1 MRLILGIILL
11 LLGLGGVLGEVLG
24 IKIPSAS
31 WFFDTSRRL
40 PFLHYQEVAWYG
52 WITAIGAVCVG
63 AWFVYTGKGRRQKH
77 PSEIL
82 RRRRFMEVK
91 RGVWSLRIILFLVFI
106 ASLDFLIVGDK
117 PLMLSYNEKS
127 YYPAFER
134 KVYTGKDFGIEGEL
148 ADAPVNYRSLKA
160 SFADSGNWLVMPL
173 IPYAPTG
180 DSLPPLT
187 EELEMKEGLYYEG
200 GKPYSG
206 LAARVYPVERGAEEV
221 SLHLRFRLREGL
233 LSGPVDGWSQ
243 SGERVYSANYFKKNG
258 GSNLGA
264 EVYFSELDKE
274 KFQNLSPKAMQL
286 VHYHPAP
293 PTIHHVLGTDS
304 KGNDVLAYLYGGL
317 QVNIQAALF
326 YIPFVYIIGVSIGLL
341 MGYFGGFFDL
351 GFQRVIEALEAI
363 PFLFVIIIV
372 SSIIPTEMKG
382 LGMILLILIVF
393 GWMGITYLM
402 RTVAYREKARDYVSS
417 ARVLGASNFRII
429 HKHILPNTLSVIVTL
444 VPFAVSGVVTAI
456 TSLDYLGFG
465 LPPRYASWGK
475 LLNDGLSNLSA
486 PWLASSAFVVLV
498 CLLTLV
504 TFVGEAV
511 REAWDPKKF
520 TIYK

>member
-1 MRLILGIILL
+1 
-11 LLGLGGVLGEVLG
+11 VGEVFNL
-24 IKIPSAS
+24 KIPSAS
-31 WFFDTSRRL
+31 WFFDTSRRV
-40 PFLHYQEVAWYG
+40 PFLHTEDFAWYG
-52 WITAIGAVCVG
+52 WLTAVG
-63 AWFVYTGKGRRQKH
+63 AILLGVWFITVAFTKRRKH
-77 PSEIL
+77 PAEL
-82 RRRRFMEVK
+82 RRRERFREVR
-91 RGVWSLRIILFLVFI
+91 RGVWSLRIIMLLVFL
-106 ASLDFLIVGDK
+106 ASLDFLLVGDK
-117 PLMLSYNEKS
+117 PLMMKYEGQT

-134 KVYTGKDFGIEGEL
+134 KVYIGKDFGITGEL
-148 ADAPVNYRSLKA
+148 ADAPVNYRSLKN
-160 SFADSGNWLVMPL
+160 SFMDGGENWLLMPL

-180 DSLPPLT
+180 DGLPPLVK
-187 EELEMKEGLYYEG
+187 ELNVKDGLYLSRNG
-200 GKPYSG
+200 QPYSG
-206 LAARVYPVERGAEEV
+206 LAARTYPAAIGSEEV
-221 SLHLRFRLREGL
+221 SLHMRYRLRNGV
-233 LSGPVDGWSQ
+233 LSGPVDGWDSA
-243 SGERVYSANYFKKNG
+243 GERVYSADYMVNEG
-258 GSNLGA
+258 GSTLRN
-264 EVYFSELDKE
+264 EVYFTDVDHEE
-274 KFQNLSPKAMQL
+274 FQGLTPDTMQL

-293 PTIHHVLGTDS
+293 PTKEHLLGTDS

-317 QVNIQAALF
+317 QVNIQAALL
-326 YIPFVYIIGVSIGLL
+326 YIPFVYFIGITVGLL

-351 GFQRVIEALEAI
+351 GLQRVIEALEAI
-363 PFLFVIIIV
+363 PFLFVIIII
-372 SSIIPTEMKG
+372 SSVVPAELKG
-382 LGMILLILIVF
+382 LGMILLILIAF

-402 RTVAYREKARDYVSS
+402 RTAAYREKARDYVSS
-417 ARVLGASNFRII
+417 ARVLGASTSRII
-429 HKHILPNTLSVIVTL
+429 RKHILPNTLSIIVTM